1 MTFVFITGPMKSGKS
16 LELIARVAPFAFAD
30 KKILYISPERN
41 VRESNVQSRLGINA
55 EALVAASL
63 KDVPTTFDVV
73 GVDEVHMFD
82 EEDASV
88 IESWVKEG
96 KDVFISGLDL
106 DYRGGMIP
114 IVQRIFE
121 FRPDT
126 VLMKNAVC
134 EVCHVYDARFT
145 QILKDG
151 EPVRSGLPPVVPDDG
166 TYQYETRCRTCFV
179 KGVV

>member
-30 KKILYISPERN
+30 KKILYVSPGRN

-55 EALVAASL
+55 EAMVASSL
-63 KDVPTTFDVV
+63 SEIPSTFDVV

-82 EEDASV
+82 ETDAPI
-88 IESWVKEG
+88 IEQWVKGG

-126 VLMKNAVC
+126 VLMKYAVC

-151 EPVRSGLPPVVPDDG
+151 VAVRGGLPPVVPDDG
-166 TYQYETRCRTCFV
+166 SYQYETRCRACFM
-179 KGVV
+179 KSN